1 MGESIF
7 VASQR
12 SIRTNKRV
20 EKEYG
25 EYEGV
30 KGSRKGGGERKEVVV
45 MEASEY
51 RMKEEERKYLRD
63 KFIDHYDILH
73 NKKF

>member
-1 MGESIF
+1 MN
-7 VASQR
+7 QR
-12 SIRTNKRV
+12 SVRTNKRV
-20 EKEYG
+20 EPEYI
-25 EYEGV
+25 YYDPV
-30 KGSRKGGGERKEVVV
+30 KGNKNAKVQTKEMVV

-51 RMKEEERKYLRD
+51 FMKEEERKYLRD